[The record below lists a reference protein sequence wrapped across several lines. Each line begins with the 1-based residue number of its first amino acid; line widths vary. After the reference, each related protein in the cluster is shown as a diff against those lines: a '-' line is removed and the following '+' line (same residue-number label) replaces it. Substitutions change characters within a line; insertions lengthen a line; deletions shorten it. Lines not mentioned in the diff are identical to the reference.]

1 VCGVTKTVFA
11 TLALQIAASAAHAQM
26 FVATGRD
33 TLRGL
38 SGVEIVVEVAQPEL
52 ARRGLDPA
60 AIRADV
66 ERRLRAA
73 GVAVYASQAEN
84 PSPAKPFLYVHLNA
98 LELPRG
104 GGYAVALQV
113 HVRQT
118 LRSAVTN
125 SQIVNAMTWDAHN
138 VVAAPAD
145 GLVAVRGEIASYVDE
160 FVRDWT
166 AVHP

>member
-1 VCGVTKTVFA
+1 MCGVIKIAFA
-11 TLALQIAASAAHAQM
+11 TLAFQIVASTAHAQM
-26 FVATGRD
+26 FIATGRD

-66 ERRLRAA
+66 ERRLRGA

-84 PSPAKPFLYVHLNA
+84 PSLAKPFLYVHLNA

-104 GGYAVALQV
+104 AGYAVALQV
-113 HVRQT
+113 HLRQT

-125 SQIVNAMTWDAHN
+125 SQVVNAMTWDAHN
-138 VVAAPAD
+138 VVVAPTD
-145 GLVAVRGEIASYVDE
+145 GLAAVRGELDTYVDA
-160 FVRDWT
+160 FVRDWA